1 MLKQL
6 LIENSGLSFQIDA
19 IPRHVQEAVDKTG
32 LMILKGVPASV
43 LEEVN
48 GNGRKYTQEMRFAVR
63 RCQEYL

>member
-19 IPRHVQEAVDKTG
+19 IPKDIREAVDKTG
-32 LMILKGVPASV
+32 LMILKGGPASV

-48 GNGRKYTQEMRFAVR
+48 GKGRKYTQEMRFAVR